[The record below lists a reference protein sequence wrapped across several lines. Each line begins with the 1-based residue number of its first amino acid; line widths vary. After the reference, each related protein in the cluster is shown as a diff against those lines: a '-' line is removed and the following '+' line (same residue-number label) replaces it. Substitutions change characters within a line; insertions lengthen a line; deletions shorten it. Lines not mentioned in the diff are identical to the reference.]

1 MSVIRMRTHAKV
13 NLFLRVLGTRPDGY
27 HEVETIL
34 HGIKLS
40 DEIDLETTDT
50 GRLEVDMSFADGL
63 HGELP
68 AAEDNVVSLVAKML
82 VERGALNEGL
92 RVRLTKRIP
101 IGAGLGGGSGNA
113 AGVLVALNELWRTE
127 IGPDDLLTMAGT
139 VGADVPFCISGG
151 TALATGRGDEVT
163 PLPAPEDLC
172 FVLGLSNEPLYTR
185 AVYERWA
192 PGEDDLS
199 AGSAP
204 MTLAL
209 GGGDTREIASLL
221 HNDLERAVFSLRPEL
236 EDKKVLMVDAGALGA
251 LISGSGPTVFGIARS
266 ATDAREIAARIEPH
280 FDRTLVVGSQPA
292 CIERLDEVE
301 SV

>member
-1 MSVIRMRTHAKV
+1 MPIIRMRTHAKV
-13 NLFLRVLGTRPDGY
+13 NLFLRVLGARADGY

-40 DEIDLETTDT
+40 DEIEVETTGS
-50 GRLEVDMSFADGL
+50 GRVDIDMRFADGL
-63 HGELP
+63 QGELP
-68 AAEDNVVSLVAKML
+68 APEDNVVSVVASML
-82 VERGALNEGL
+82 VERGAMNEGL

-113 AGVLVALNELWRTE
+113 AGVLVALNELWRTD
-127 IGPDDLLTMAGT
+127 IGPDDLLAMAGT
-139 VGADVPFCISGG
+139 VGADVPFCIAGG

-172 FVLGLSNEPLYTR
+172 FVLGMSDEPLYTR
-185 AVYERWA
+185 DVYEVW
-192 PGEDDLS
+192 ETDD
-199 AGSAP
+199 AGAAASSAP

-209 GGGDTREIASLL
+209 GGADVREIATLL
-221 HNDLERAVFSLRPEL
+221 HNDLEPAVFKLRPEL
-236 EDKKVLMVDAGALGA
+236 VEKKAAMLEGGALGA
-251 LISGSGPTVFGIARS
+251 LVSGSGPTVFGIARTPEEAPALAERVGS
-266 ATDAREIAARIEPH
+266 Q
-280 FDRTLVVGSQPA
+280 FDRTLIVGSQSS